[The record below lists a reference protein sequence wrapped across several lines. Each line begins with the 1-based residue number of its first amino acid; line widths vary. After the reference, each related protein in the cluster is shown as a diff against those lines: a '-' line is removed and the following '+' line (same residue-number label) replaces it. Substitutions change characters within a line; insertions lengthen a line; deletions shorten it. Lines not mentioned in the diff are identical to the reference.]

1 MTLATVICCTLATVA
16 LIPVLRSAESGQNA
30 PVGPPATAD
39 IVPAPQR
46 QLELTREPVEADIF
60 ETIPLETDPFA
71 DVSAA
76 VPIQESFEQNHHR
89 ATQVVS
95 HSAPVAHAATASE
108 VTDSH
113 RYSIPTERSLYVP
126 VTVHPVTVNV
136 DGAAFADEV
145 SRLAGSVDEM
155 VELQRFALSQQE
167 AVRENTTQDEAVQAQ
182 LRERDNQLAQI
193 DLSLKHLTES
203 VETLRAESR
212 RADAE
217 LSGKLK
223 QDQSTSRLIS
233 EFQQTLAEHR
243 RLLERS
249 AHRVAHTSRAR
260 FDTPTQNPH
269 QEEVPEHH
277 KAAIVP
283 RTEPVSVPV
292 VPEVAPLHLP
302 APVTDRPQVEKIARP
317 ADVHASWSRQ
327 AIRDESCAE
336 PNRISSQI
344 SHTQQT
350 MTTAETASTV
360 SKPDVS
366 HSVANVTPT
375 DTGLFPPPI
384 LIPAAD
390 TVAARPAVFEQTVNF
405 AMPPTTNPLSL
416 VTQSETVTQTH
427 NRQTT
432 SQSTSPQQ
440 RHQPETETKS
450 GPRWLPKLVYGLN
463 FQQPRKKKRTSGHIK
478 PGRNAGRSPKKIST
492 HKDHTPRPVQQTQH
506 SHRPAAAPTAAFNPA
521 GVTVPDAYVRRNPPR
536 QQHSQHRPHIHSRT
550 QQRRTPAATIAGNSV
565 QSLKKLGG
573 QVKTRTT
580 SFFARLR
587 PKPQQQM
594 PSQMHPHHRRMHAA
608 HQPPAAPRVGS
619 TIRHAG
625 HTQNVR

>member
-155 VELQRFALSQQE
+155 VELQRFAL
-167 AVRENTTQDEAVQAQ
+167 
-182 LRERDNQLAQI
+182 
-193 DLSLKHLTES
+193 
-203 VETLRAESR
+203 
-212 RADAE
+212 
-217 LSGKLK
+217 
-223 QDQSTSRLIS
+223 
-233 EFQQTLAEHR
+233 AEHR

-375 DTGLFPPPI
+375 DTGLFPPRSSFRQPI
-384 LIPAAD
+384 LS
-390 TVAARPAVFEQTVNF
+390 R
-405 AMPPTTNPLSL
+405 
-416 VTQSETVTQTH
+416 
-427 NRQTT
+427 R
-432 SQSTSPQQ
+432 
-440 RHQPETETKS
+440 
-450 GPRWLPKLVYGLN
+450 GPRCLS
-463 FQQPRKKKRTSGHIK
+463 KRLISQCHPLRI
-478 PGRNAGRSPKKIST
+478 RSPS
-492 HKDHTPRPVQQTQH
+492 
-506 SHRPAAAPTAAFNPA
+506 
-521 GVTVPDAYVRRNPPR
+521 
-536 QQHSQHRPHIHSRT
+536 
-550 QQRRTPAATIAGNSV
+550 
-565 QSLKKLGG
+565 
-573 QVKTRTT
+573 
-580 SFFARLR
+580 
-587 PKPQQQM
+587 
-594 PSQMHPHHRRMHAA
+594 
-608 HQPPAAPRVGS
+608 
-619 TIRHAG
+619 
-625 HTQNVR
+625 